1 MMLRLMMLAI
11 VIKTEWS
18 EANISSN
25 VNMVTMMT
33 LLMMEM
39 ILVALVQMQS
49 AQTFG
54 KGGADDALKRDATN
68 KDGRSHS

>member
-1 MMLRLMMLAI
+1 
-11 VIKTEWS
+11 
-18 EANISSN
+18 
-25 VNMVTMMT
+25 MMT
-33 LLMMEM
+33 LLMMEMEM